1 MAAATLTL
9 GLLTTLPSALDLLD
23 LAGATEGPEDDA
35 ELVGAERHVVRPG
48 DTIWDI
54 AAEHLP
60 EGTSVQDYVAE
71 IILLNDIDPAEL
83 SPGSVLDLPPRGEE

>member
-1 MAAATLTL
+1 MVAATLTV
-9 GLLTTLPSALDLLD
+9 GLVTTLPSALDLLD
-23 LAGATEGPEDDA
+23 LAGATDDPENGTEA
-35 ELVGAERHVVRPG
+35 VAAERHVVRPG

-54 AAEHLP
+54 AAEHVP

-83 SPGSVLDLPPRGEE
+83 APGSVLDLPGQD